1 MALPEAKGVIGLVAP
16 ERQPLLSVI
25 SLLLPALAMGNRVVL
40 VPGEKA
46 ANLALDLIQ
55 VLETSDI
62 PAGVVNIITGPKQE
76 LAAQLAGHAE
86 VNAVWC
92 WGDTDLQKAV
102 EAASSEDLKVT
113 WSHDEND
120 RDWLDDKQGAGNEF
134 LRQAIEI
141 KNIWAPYGD

>member
-1 MALPEAKGVIGLVAP
+1 MRGFVLNQYEPNPSHDGPI
-16 ERQPLLSVI
+16 LS
-25 SLLLPALAMGNRVVL
+25 
-40 VPGEKA
+40 
-46 ANLALDLIQ
+46 NLNQRIKSWLKSTKTP
-55 VLETSDI
+55 TSKI
-62 PAGVVNIITGPKQE
+62 FE

-92 WGDTDLQKAV
+92 WGDTDLQQAV

-141 KNIWAPYGD
+141 KNIWTPYGDW